1 MPYIFVESWYPTDIV
16 QEVADKYMEMLKQYP
31 FDRSLGKETIPVAV
45 TTNKKGIKVVSVM
58 EVKPE
63 KLYEATRWVGNRMIL
78 FQSIKGFEYKTRL
91 YSTVVE
97 ALEPLGM
104 SFPG

>member
-1 MPYIFVESWYPTDIV
+1 MPYIIVEAWYPTDIV
-16 QEVADKYMEMLKQYP
+16 QEVADKYMEMLKEYP

-45 TTNKKGIKVVSVM
+45 SSNSKGIKVMSVM
-58 EVKPE
+58 EAKPE
-63 KLYEATRWVGNRMIL
+63 KLYEATRWVGNRMLL

-91 YSTVVE
+91 WSTVVE

-104 SFPG
+104 SLPG

>member
-1 MPYIFVESWYPTDIV
+1 MPYIFVEAWYPTDIV

-45 TTNKKGIKVVSVM
+45 SSNSKGIKVISIL
-58 EVKPE
+58 EAKQD
-63 KLYEATRWVGNRMIL
+63 KLWEAISWVGDRMML
-78 FQSIKGFEYKTRL
+78 FQPIKGFEYKTRL
-91 YSTVVE
+91 WSTVVE